1 MNTMARGSRTLGT
14 RRFLATAGRA
24 VVQSL
29 VAIWILSPWAVRAN
43 DDPSHPLESY
53 PAAYAIKDAKI
64 IAAQGKSYVPGTIVV
79 RRGIIEAVGPSK
91 ETPVPFD
98 AEVIDGKGLT
108 VYPGFIDLYTTMG
121 QRQGIDRSQTGRG
134 KHVELAESPL
144 TATPTDNRRGLTPEF
159 EAAGVLDLTDALV
172 EPRRRLGFTDVLSA
186 PAGAIATGQTALLSL
201 SGLPRRESILKA
213 PIALHLHLATP
224 TDPPAASGNRP
235 DAQPQQGPR
244 RRISIDREGGTENP
258 YPRALMGAVA
268 HLRQAML
275 DAEHHHRL
283 IDLDQA
289 GDGARPPYDPS
300 LQALWQARQ
309 KKLPVWWEA
318 DTRDEIHRALDLAAE
333 FGTTAVIVGGR
344 EAAKV
349 AGRLKAEH
357 VAVVLRLNFPEE
369 PKVPTEEEYRRRPA
383 LEQDDSLR
391 LLAHRKELWAE
402 QVATAAALAKAGVPF
417 AFATEGL
424 DRLDRF
430 PAQMCAL
437 IAAGLSADSALVALT
452 QQAAVIA
459 GLERRLGTLEPG
471 KLGHVVA
478 FSAPFQNE
486 QARARYV
493 LVDGLKFEIKPPEPG
508 SDDGRPGARR
518 GQGSRGNSP
527 ARGAS
532 PAAGPVASGPGTG
545 HTAGT
550 PARPESAK
558 QTTSKPGSGS
568 NVQTAKEKEAGT
580 RQCLQAG

>member
-1 MNTMARGSRTLGT
+1 M
-14 RRFLATAGRA
+14 TA
-24 VVQSL
+24 
-29 VAIWILSPWAVRAN
+29 P
-43 DDPSHPLESY
+43 
-53 PAAYAIKDAKI
+53 
-64 IAAQGKSYVPGTIVV
+64 
-79 RRGIIEAVGPSK
+79 
-91 ETPVPFD
+91 
-98 AEVIDGKGLT
+98 
-108 VYPGFIDLYTTMG
+108 
-121 QRQGIDRSQTGRG
+121 RS
-134 KHVELAESPL
+134 
-144 TATPTDNRRGLTPEF
+144 
-159 EAAGVLDLTDALV
+159 
-172 EPRRRLGFTDVLSA
+172 
-186 PAGAIATGQTALLSL
+186 
-201 SGLPRRESILKA
+201 
-213 PIALHLHLATP
+213 
-224 TDPPAASGNRP
+224 
-235 DAQPQQGPR
+235 
-244 RRISIDREGGTENP
+244 
-258 YPRALMGAVA
+258 
-268 HLRQAML
+268 
-275 DAEHHHRL
+275 
-283 IDLDQA
+283 
-289 GDGARPPYDPS
+289 PYDPA

-349 AGRLKAEH
+349 ADRLKAEH
-357 VAVVLRLNFPEE
+357 VAVVLRLSFPEE

-383 LEQDDSLR
+383 LEQDDSLK
-391 LLAHRKELWAE
+391 LLAHRKEIWAE

-430 PAQMCAL
+430 PAQMRAL

-478 FSAPFQNE
+478 FSAAFQNE

-493 LVDGLKFEIKPPEPG
+493 LIDGLKFEIKPPEPG

-518 GQGSRGNSP
+518 GQGPRGEGRGNPP

-550 PARPESAK
+550 PARPELAK
-558 QTTSKPGSGS
+558 QPGDKPGSGS
-568 NVQTAKEKEAGT
+568 AVQAAKEPAPKPEPASAPKQGEPKKDAKPQPPAGEAPKATKPEAKPEVKPAPLVDVAGEFDKDRTPKLKTGGNVLIKDAAILTVTQGT
-580 RQCLQAG
+580 IPRGSILIEKGIIKAVGPDVKAKPGVTVIEGAGLVAMPGIIDTHSHIAIQGGVNEFSLSVVPEVRVKDVVTGDDVSIYRALAGGTTTARLLHGSANTIGGQDAVIKLRYGKPGRDLIIRDAPQGVKFALGENVTRSRGRFPEYPHGRRGRHRACLRGSQGLPCPVAGLRRGQEEKRQPRPALPRAPTFDSRRWPASSMARSRFTAIATAVMKS